1 MDWTLVILTVVSAIV
16 YGGIFF
22 IKAYM
27 TTDPKP
33 PFDRYK
39 FTATLVVA
47 ALIGV
52 IAAFSGA
59 TLNEGELIAQLGQYA
74 GYTAIVET
82 LLKAIIGK
90 AWPTSFPEL

>member
-1 MDWTLVILTVVSAIV
+1 MDWTLVIFTVVSAIV
-16 YGGIFF
+16 YGSVFF

-33 PFDRYK
+33 AFDRYK

-47 ALIGV
+47 AIIGV

-59 TLNEGELIAQLGQYA
+59 TLNEAEFLAQLGQYA

-90 AWPTSFPEL
+90 AWPTSFPEP

>member
-1 MDWTLVILTVVSAIV
+1 MDWTIVILTVISAIV
-16 YGGIFF
+16 YGITFF
-22 IKAYM
+22 IKTYL

-33 PFDRYK
+33 PFDTYK

-47 ALIGV
+47 AIIGV

-59 TLNEGELIAQLGQYA
+59 TINEAELIAQLGQYA

-82 LLKAIIGK
+82 LLKAMIGK
-90 AWPTSFPEL
+90 AWPTSFPET

>member
-1 MDWTLVILTVVSAIV
+1 MDWTIVVFTVVSAIV
-16 YGGIFF
+16 YGSVFF
-22 IKAYM
+22 VKAYM

-47 ALIGV
+47 AIIGV

-59 TLNEGELIAQLGQYA
+59 ILNEAELIAQLGQYA

-90 AWPTSFPEL
+90 AWPTSFPEP

>member
-1 MDWTLVILTVVSAIV
+1 MDWTIVIFTVVFAIV
-16 YGGIFF
+16 YGSTFF
-22 IKAYM
+22 IKAYL

-33 PFDRYK
+33 PFDTYK

-47 ALIGV
+47 AIIGV

-59 TLNEGELIAQLGQYA
+59 ILNEAELLAQLGQYA

-90 AWPTSFPEL
+90 AWPTSFHES

>member
-1 MDWTLVILTVVSAIV
+1 MDWTIVIFTVGSAIV
-16 YGGIFF
+16 YGGTFF

-27 TTDPKP
+27 TADPKP

-39 FTATLVVA
+39 FMATLVVA
-47 ALIGV
+47 AIIGV

-59 TLNEGELIAQLGQYA
+59 TLNEAEILTQHGQYA

-82 LLKAIIGK
+82 LLKAIVGK
-90 AWPTSFPEL
+90 AWPTSFPEP